1 MEWFKQIGANV
12 SDEPISFAPSPLQ
25 DIPATNPWDEHNQRW
40 VDFVHPRDWKN
51 PEPSGRYNLLVIGAG
66 PAGLVAA
73 IGAAGLGAKVAL
85 VEKHLM
91 GGDCLNVGCVPSKAL
106 IAAGKAAAAVRD
118 AHHFGVQVPE
128 GTSVDF
134 AAVMARLRRIRADI
148 SHHDSAARF
157 SDLGIDVFIG
167 DGEFSGRSTFEINGQ
182 TIRFARACVAT
193 GARAAAPPI
202 DGLDSVP
209 YLTNETF
216 FSLTELPRRIGF
228 IGAGPIGC
236 ELSQAFRRFGSEVV
250 LVESEHGILPREDR
264 EAADIV
270 LQSLLRDGVDLRCCA
285 RNLRLRQ
292 ESDGIHL
299 AANSKHG
306 DEQYDVAVDQVMV
319 AVGRAPNV
327 ENLGLDTAG
336 VEFHKQGITVNDRL
350 QTTNP
355 NIFAAGDVASKY
367 QFTHS
372 ADFLARIVIGNALFF
387 GRGRASALTIP
398 WCTYTEPELA
408 HVGMSHS
415 ELTSAGTPFQTFT
428 VAMSEVDRAIL
439 DGEDEGFVRVHADRK
454 GRILGA
460 TVVAAHAGDMMGELS
475 LAMTHGIRLG
485 KVASA
490 IHPYPTQA
498 EAIRKVG
505 DAFNRTRLTPTVKS
519 LMRAVLK
526 WRR

>member
-1 MEWFKQIGANV
+1 MTN
-12 SDEPISFAPSPLQ
+12 EPRPIDLSPLS

-40 VDFVHPRDWKN
+40 VDFVHPLDWKN

-66 PAGLVAA
+66 PAGLVTA

-106 IAAGKAAAAVRD
+106 IAAGKAVAAVRD
-118 AHHFGVQVPE
+118 AHHFGVRVPE
-128 GTSVDF
+128 GTSIDF
-134 AAVMARLRRIRADI
+134 AAVMLRLRRIRADI

-157 SDLGIDVFIG
+157 SELGIDVFIG
-167 DGEFSGRSTFEINGQ
+167 DGEFMGRNTFAIDDK
-182 TIRFARACVAT
+182 TIRFAKACIAT

-202 DGLDSVP
+202 DGLESVP
-209 YLTNETF
+209 YLTNETI

-270 LQSLLRDGVDLRCCA
+270 LQSLLRDGVDLQCCA
-285 RNLRLRQ
+285 RNLRIRQ
-292 ESDGIHL
+292 EADGIHM
-299 AANSKHG
+299 AADSEHG
-306 DEQYDVAVDQVMV
+306 KQHYDLAVDQLMV

-327 ENLGLDTAG
+327 ENLGLEAAG
-336 VEFHKQGITVNDRL
+336 VEYHKKGIKVNDRL
-350 QTTNP
+350 QTTNA
-355 NIFAAGDVASKY
+355 NIYAAGDVASKY

-408 HVGMSHS
+408 HVGKTVA
-415 ELTSAGTPFQTFT
+415 ELEADGIDFQTFT
-428 VAMSEVDRAIL
+428 VQMSEIDRAIL
-439 DGEDEGFVRVHADRK
+439 DGESDGFVRAHADRK
-454 GRILGA
+454 GRLLGA
-460 TVVAAHAGDMMGELS
+460 TVVAAHAGDMIGELS
-475 LAMTHGIRLG
+475 LAMTHGIPLG
-485 KVASA
+485 QIASA

-498 EAIRKVG
+498 EAIRKLG
-505 DAFNRTRLTPTVKS
+505 DAFNRTRLTPTIKG
-519 LMRAVLK
+519 LMNTVLK

>member
-1 MEWFKQIGANV
+1 M
-12 SDEPISFAPSPLQ
+12 SDEQSSFDPSPLD
-25 DIPATNPWDEHNQRW
+25 DIPATNPWDEHNRRW
-40 VDFVHPRDWKN
+40 VDFVHPLDWKN

-66 PAGLVAA
+66 PAGLVTA

-106 IAAGKAAAAVRD
+106 IAAGKAAASVRD
-118 AHHFGVQVPE
+118 AHRFGVRVPS
-128 GTSVDF
+128 GTSIDF
-134 AAVMARLRRIRADI
+134 AAVMQRLRRIRADI

-157 SDLGIDVFIG
+157 TDLGIDVFIG
-167 DGEFSGRSTFEINGQ
+167 DGEFSGRSTFEIDGKE
-182 TIRFARACVAT
+182 IRFAKACIAT
-193 GARAAAPPI
+193 GARAAAPRI
-202 DGLDSVP
+202 DGLDGVP
-209 YLTNETF
+209 YLTNETI
-216 FSLTELPRRIGF
+216 FSLTELPKRIGF

-250 LVESEHGILPREDR
+250 LIESEHGILPREDR
-264 EAADIV
+264 EAADVV

-292 ESDGIHL
+292 EADGIHL
-299 AANSKHG
+299 VADSEHG
-306 DEQYDVAVDQVMV
+306 EQQYDVAVDQLMV

-327 ENLGLDTAG
+327 EDLGLATAG
-336 VEFHKQGITVNDRL
+336 VEYHKKGITVNDRL

-355 NIFAAGDVASKY
+355 KIYAAGDVASRY
-367 QFTHS
+367 QFTHA

-387 GRGRASALTIP
+387 GRGQASALTIP
-398 WCTYTEPELA
+398 WCTYTEPEVA
-408 HVGMSHS
+408 HVGSTVA
-415 ELTSAGTPFQTFT
+415 ELESSGTKFHTFT
-428 VAMSEVDRAIL
+428 ISMSEIDRAIL
-439 DGEDEGFVRVHADRK
+439 DGEDEGFVRAHADRK

-460 TVVAAHAGDMMGELS
+460 TVVAARAGDMIGELS

-485 KVASA
+485 QIASA

-498 EAIRKVG
+498 EAVRKLG
-505 DAFNRTRLTPTVKS
+505 DAYNRTRLTPTIKA
-519 LMRAVLK
+519 LMHAVLK

>member
-1 MEWFKQIGANV
+1 M
-12 SDEPISFAPSPLQ
+12 SDTSVESPLG
-25 DIPATNPWDEHNQRW
+25 DIPATNPWDKHNQRW
-40 VDFVHPRDWKN
+40 VDFVHPLDWKN
-51 PEPSGRYNLLVIGAG
+51 PQPSGQYNLLVVGAG
-66 PAGLVAA
+66 PAGLVTA

-106 IAAGKAAAAVRD
+106 IAAGKAVAAIRKANQ
-118 AHHFGVQVPE
+118 FGIRIPE
-128 GTSVDF
+128 GTTIDF
-134 AAVMARLRRIRADI
+134 AAVMQRLRQVRADM
-148 SHHDSAARF
+148 SAHDSAARF

-167 DGEFSGRSTFEINGQ
+167 NGEFTGRKTFEIDGE
-182 TIRFARACVAT
+182 TIQFAKACVAT
-193 GARAAAPPI
+193 GARASAPPI
-202 DGLDSVP
+202 DGLDSIP
-209 YLTNETF
+209 YLTNETI
-216 FSLTELPRRIGF
+216 FSLTELPQRIGF

-250 LVESEHGILPREDR
+250 LIESEHGILPREDR

-270 LQSLLRDGVDLRCCA
+270 MQSMIRDGVDLRCCS
-285 RNLRLRQ
+285 REVRLRQ
-292 ESDGIHL
+292 ESNGIHL
-299 AANSKHG
+299 AGTSKH
-306 DEQYDVAVDQVMV
+306 DDKPFDITVDQLMV

-327 ENLGLDTAG
+327 EGLGLEAAG
-336 VEFHKQGITVNDRL
+336 VERHAKGITVNDRL

-408 HVGMSHS
+408 HIGKSVQ
-415 ELTSAGTPFQTFT
+415 ELESSGTEFQSFT
-428 VAMSEVDRAIL
+428 VSLKDVDRAIL
-439 DGEDEGFVRVHADRK
+439 DGETEGFVRAHADRK
-454 GRILGA
+454 GRILAA
-460 TVVAAHAGDMMGELS
+460 TIVAAHAGDMIGELS

-485 KVASA
+485 QIASA

-498 EAIRKVG
+498 EAIRKLG
-505 DAFNRTRLTPTVKS
+505 DAYNRTRLTPTVKA
-519 LMRAVLK
+519 LMNTVLK

>member
-1 MEWFKQIGANV
+1 MTDQRGPFE
-12 SDEPISFAPSPLQ
+12 PSPLI

-40 VDFVHPRDWKN
+40 ADFVHPRDWKN
-51 PEPSGRYNLLVIGAG
+51 PEPNGRYNLLVIGAG
-66 PAGLVAA
+66 PAGLVTA

-106 IAAGKAAAAVRD
+106 IASGKAAASVRN
-118 AHHFGVQVPE
+118 AHQFGVRVPE
-128 GTSVDF
+128 GASVDF
-134 AAVMARLRRIRADI
+134 PAVMERLRRVRADI

-167 DGEFSGRSTFEINGQ
+167 DGEFSGRTTFEIDGK
-182 TIRFARACVAT
+182 TIRFTKACVAT

-202 DGLDSVP
+202 EGLDSVP
-209 YLTNETF
+209 YLTNETI

-236 ELSQAFRRFGSEVV
+236 ELSQAFRRCGSEVV
-250 LVESEHGILPREDR
+250 LIESEHGILPREDR
-264 EAADIV
+264 EAADIA

-299 AANSKHG
+299 AANSEHS
-306 DEQYDVAVDQVMV
+306 DEHYDVAVDQLMV

-327 ENLGLDTAG
+327 ENLGLDAAG
-336 VEFHKQGITVNDRL
+336 VDFHKKGITVNDRL
-350 QTTNP
+350 ETTNP
-355 NIFAAGDVASKY
+355 IIFAAGDVASKY

-408 HVGMSHS
+408 HVGQTTG
-415 ELTSAGTPFQTFT
+415 ELEANGKEFQSFT
-428 VAMSEVDRAIL
+428 VAMKEIDRAIL

-460 TVVAAHAGDMMGELS
+460 TVVAAHAGDMIGELS

-485 KVASA
+485 QVASA

-519 LMRAVLK
+519 LMKTVLK